1 MGVEVRKFRRVPSN
15 LKRMRYGV
23 RPRQGIIRFYGLV
36 TTMEGKKKRISFGV
50 RVRERMLR
58 YRRNLMSLIRAT
70 CNNILDKEVPVHKQ
84 GDIFSGFGELFEETK
99 WVRVRKVHWY
109 EAGVHYER

>member
-1 MGVEVRKFRRVPSN
+1 MN
-15 LKRMRYGV
+15 
-23 RPRQGIIRFYGLV
+23 
-36 TTMEGKKKRISFGV
+36 
-50 RVRERMLR
+50 
-58 YRRNLMSLIRAT
+58 LIRAT

-109 EAGVHYER
+109 EAGVHYEQ